1 MAKII
6 QDEEERNRRINM
18 VGDLCLNTG
27 YSYRELADY
36 LTKHYF
42 KISFVTVKNYL
53 EKYIKMHPDK
63 KEEINSI
70 ILENTITNFKN
81 DEKIKNRIYKEAEL
95 IEAGYTIEK
104 IASALL
110 ISQSVVSRDMSV
122 RFSVM
127 EPERYENIVKILSE
141 NSLNNLYNIKSE
153 GESEK
158 GRKR

>member
-1 MAKII
+1 
-6 QDEEERNRRINM
+6 
-18 VGDLCLNTG
+18 
-27 YSYRELADY
+27 
-36 LTKHYF
+36 
-42 KISFVTVKNYL
+42 
-53 EKYIKMHPDK
+53 MHPDK
-63 KEEINSI
+63 KEEIDSI

-141 NSLNNLYNIKSE
+141 NSLNNLCNIKSE

>member
-1 MAKII
+1 MVNILVKLSKYVITLLMAFY
-6 QDEEERNRRINM
+6 
-18 VGDLCLNTG
+18 T
-27 YSYRELADY
+27 
-36 LTKHYF
+36 F
-42 KISFVTVKNYL
+42 KCFSVFRHNS
-53 EKYIKMHPDK
+53 DK
-63 KEEINSI
+63 A
-70 ILENTITNFKN
+70 
-81 DEKIKNRIYKEAEL
+81 KNRIYKEAEL

-104 IASALL
+104 IASALF